1 MILVLPECFLP
12 PDTLGYGQF
21 TIAFSHVIF
30 VSFIVQTSRNEHS
43 TGSLLPERKWG
54 IRGKNR
60 IMSNVHLEKYE
71 ALGGEV
77 VSLEIGMFLILLVA
91 TLITLFIS
99 ILANRR
105 RDNFP
110 DTSH

>member
-1 MILVLPECFLP
+1 
-12 PDTLGYGQF
+12 
-21 TIAFSHVIF
+21 
-30 VSFIVQTSRNEHS
+30 
-43 TGSLLPERKWG
+43 
-54 IRGKNR
+54 
-60 IMSNVHLEKYE
+60 MSNVHLEKYE